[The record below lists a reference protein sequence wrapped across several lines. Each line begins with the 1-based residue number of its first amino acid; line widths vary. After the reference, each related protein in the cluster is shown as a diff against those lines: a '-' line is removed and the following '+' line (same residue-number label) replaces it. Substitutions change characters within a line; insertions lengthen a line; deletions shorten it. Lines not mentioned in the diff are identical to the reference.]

1 MWILNKPW
9 WKEQNIGIPECGRER
24 CGKIFDYASSKI
36 FATSPFAS
44 KIFASPTLCVYPFLS
59 LHVTHFSRFC
69 SYSILWGRDQVVFPQ
84 KFRCLFVIYIMKNPQ
99 IKYQNTPWTMCA
111 VALSALSS
119 TCDVAAQDLQWAVC
133 SMGSRGVLLAS
144 RPPDPARPA
153 PPVSPPRPGPPSRT
167 LHPGNSWVVVPG
179 PCTERWHATHHPR
192 TSYILTCNLKTLIS
206 VKKERFIQSWNR
218 ARSGEVNFPQRT
230 QKFRDSLSVILRT

>member
-1 MWILNKPW
+1 M
-9 WKEQNIGIPECGRER
+9 
-24 CGKIFDYASSKI
+24 
-36 FATSPFAS
+36 
-44 KIFASPTLCVYPFLS
+44 
-59 LHVTHFSRFC
+59 LHVTTPIFPDFAHIQYYGGSTKRSSRRNSATLPIC
-69 SYSILWGRDQVVFPQ
+69 YI
-84 KFRCLFVIYIMKNPQ
+84 IYIMKNPQ

-179 PCTERWHATHHPR
+179 PCTERWHATHQHQPN
-192 TSYILTCNLKTLIS
+192 ILTCNLKTLIS
-206 VKKERFIQSWNR
+206 VRKERFIQSWNR